1 MEVPKRSEPKPITQ
15 HVKYVGPK
23 EHTVIQFPVPFI
35 SKSTAEGDP
44 VSFKKNTPVPL
55 SPEQANQLCKVAGG
69 MFVMCDEQGKGLKA

>member
-23 EHTVIQFPVPFI
+23 DNTVIQFPVPFL

-55 SPEQANQLCKVAGG
+55 SPEQASQLCKVAGG
-69 MFVMCDEQGKGLKA
+69 VFVMCDEQGKGMKA